1 MGKTGDLLG
10 YLNTKRG
17 RIENQESLPG
27 DLAVVKAKAPL
38 AELSRLAADLNSM
51 TGGQASY
58 TMDFSHYDVVPGNV
72 QQQIVAKSKVA
83 ADEEE

>member
-1 MGKTGDLLG
+1 
-10 YLNTKRG
+10 
-17 RIENQESLPG
+17 
-27 DLAVVKAKAPL
+27 
-38 AELSRLAADLNSM
+38 M
-51 TGGQASY
+51 TGSSY

>member
-1 MGKTGDLLG
+1 
-10 YLNTKRG
+10 
-17 RIENQESLPG
+17 
-27 DLAVVKAKAPL
+27 
-38 AELSRLAADLNSM
+38 M

-58 TMDFSHYDVVPGNV
+58 SMDFSHYDVVPGNV